1 MVFKKAVLLF
11 WVVIPAVMAISTWT
25 DGPTFDIS
33 YDTDSGG
40 VVFQTENLG
49 SGDNLF
55 LFFGADKIGTDVIK
69 FQGSDG
75 TVVDMFSTDES
86 TLDTDLQSHLTPVD
100 RLGTTEAPWN
110 LKTTRQLDTSASDT
124 DSQDI
129 VFLCDGTTVISG
141 FWEGTNDAN
150 TEFTATSTFS
160 LVFAVDTCEVTL
172 TDTTVVEEQ
181 AEWLTYTISNN
192 E

>member
-129 VFLCDGTTVISG
+129 EIIINGLRFYNQRLTRIQRAQPICLSSRSLPLRIPFPLSLSFQLDQSG
-141 FWEGTNDAN
+141 
-150 TEFTATSTFS
+150 EFVLDS
-160 LVFAVDTCEVTL
+160 
-172 TDTTVVEEQ
+172 
-181 AEWLTYTISNN
+181 I
-192 E
+192 